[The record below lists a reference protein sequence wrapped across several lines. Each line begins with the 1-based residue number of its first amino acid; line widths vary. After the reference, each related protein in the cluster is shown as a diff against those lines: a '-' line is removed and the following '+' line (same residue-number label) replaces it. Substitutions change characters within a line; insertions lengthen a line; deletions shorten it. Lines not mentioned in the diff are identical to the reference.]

1 MPKID
6 VEQFLAERKAEG
18 LKIDPRTAEATWYY
32 GYIVDPYGV
41 CGDLPPE
48 AMCVGRLYFARVPE
62 SDIWVSFY
70 DLPQET
76 RDAIWKR
83 QDAFTDDLPYWD

>member
-48 AMCVGRLYFARVPE
+48 AGAHRAASEGGGVALRRAACVAT
-62 SDIWVSFY
+62 
-70 DLPQET
+70 LPAPPRSE
-76 RDAIWKR
+76 
-83 QDAFTDDLPYWD
+83 